1 MELESKQIFDLLE
14 KVGQRGTFGEAAMRE
29 LYKTFN
35 RKIYAYAF
43 HKISDPDL
51 AGQIVID
58 TMHVVWKNP
67 ERFNGG
73 SKFSTWLIGIARHKV
88 LDALKNDQRSELDYD
103 ELDENVF
110 CDGLGPFDTLAAKQ
124 RREGIWQCL
133 NTLNAPHRESLR
145 LAYCEGFSL
154 KEIGAIQQCEEK
166 TIKGRL
172 YQARQRIKHPLQRF
186 LAREESHGS
195 ETSKSV
201 AACD

>member
-1 MELESKQIFDLLE
+1 MELESKQIFELLE
-14 KVGQRGTFGEAAMRE
+14 KIGRRGSFGEAAMRE
-29 LYKTFN
+29 LYNTFN
-35 RKIYAYAF
+35 RKVYAYAF
-43 HKISDPDL
+43 QKISDSDL

-88 LDALKNDQRSELDYD
+88 LDALKDGQRAEWVCEELDD
-103 ELDENVF
+103 QIF
-110 CDGLGPFDTLAAKQ
+110 CDALGPFDTLAAKQ
-124 RREGIWQCL
+124 RQEGIWRCL
-133 NTLNAPHRESLR
+133 NSLNAPHRDSLR

-172 YQARQRIKHPLQRF
+172 YQARQRIKQPLQRF
-186 LAREESHGS
+186 LAREESHGIAA
-195 ETSKSV
+195 SKSTC
-201 AACD
+201 ACD